1 MEAAFFKLLLK
12 RNKQGVSV
20 MNHKGTADIE
30 TNRLLLRKF
39 TLGDAQAVFDNWAS
53 DLEVTKYLMWP
64 AHDSVAISENVLKDW
79 IKSYEKEDFYQWAI
93 VLKDNKAEPIGTI
106 GVVRHDNDVGM
117 AHIGYCIGRKY
128 WNNGITSE
136 ALKSVMD
143 YLFDKVEFKRI
154 ESRHDPRNPN
164 SGAVMKKCGMKY
176 EGTLRMADWN
186 NQGICDACYYA
197 LLVSER

>member
-1 MEAAFFKLLLK
+1 M
-12 RNKQGVSV
+12 
-20 MNHKGTADIE
+20 MNHKGTVTIE
-30 TNRLLLRKF
+30 TKRLLLRKVI
-39 TLGDAQAVFDNWAS
+39 LGDAQAMYNNWAS

-64 AHDSVAISENVLKDW
+64 AHDSVTVSESVVRDW
-79 IKSYEKEDFYQWAI
+79 INSYENKEFYQWAI
-93 VLKDNKAEPIGTI
+93 VFKESNFEPIGTI
-106 GVVRHDNDVGM
+106 GVTHYDDNIGM

-128 WNNGITSE
+128 WHKGITSE

-143 YLFDKVEFKRI
+143 YLFDQVGLKRI
-154 ESRHDPRNPN
+154 ESRHDPRNFN

-197 LLVSER
+197 MLASER